1 MLQRFKENCL
11 DSNPDLYQNN
21 WRLFVR
27 TMNYDENDYRL
38 DTYTLIDHNM
48 PFLSIPE
55 YVMNN
60 NCLLICTNIHT
71 RIQSTMGQE
80 RDNVVYWKYNRKI
93 MNDLHGKMSSVVA
106 TQEYLVVSANITAVS
121 QTEYFRKQVTKSIH
135 NLNSAKKK
143 SFRLDFSDSEK
154 IKAISICEY
163 TLANNEQLCGTY
175 TVEAMKHQNTQENSA
190 LVDI

>member
-135 NLNSAKKK
+135 NLNSAKW
-143 SFRLDFSDSEK
+143 R
-154 IKAISICEY
+154 
-163 TLANNEQLCGTY
+163 Q
-175 TVEAMKHQNTQENSA
+175 
-190 LVDI
+190 